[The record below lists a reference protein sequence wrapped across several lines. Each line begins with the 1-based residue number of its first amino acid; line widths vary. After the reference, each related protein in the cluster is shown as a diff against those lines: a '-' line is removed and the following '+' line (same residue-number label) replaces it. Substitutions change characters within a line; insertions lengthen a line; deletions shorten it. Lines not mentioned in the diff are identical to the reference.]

1 MDFREDRRVKTST
14 NRLGRSTISPL
25 TFQAIGRMLIARH
38 PWAITRDVGAFTR
51 DGTYRAMIGHSMQTA
66 LLVKRLEA

>member
-1 MDFREDRRVKTST
+1 
-14 NRLGRSTISPL
+14 
-25 TFQAIGRMLIARH
+25 MLFARH

-51 DGTYRAMIGHSMQTA
+51 DGTYRAMIGHAMQTA